1 MSTAYTYA
9 SMSSI
14 DEDKIQIDKRLYHL
28 VKCLEITDD
37 CLKYKIKISKNMVKS
52 LYFSFY
58 LVYFK
63 I

>member
-1 MSTAYTYA
+1 MSTTYSYT

-37 CLKYKIKISKNMVKS
+37 CLKYKIKISKNMVCIFN
-52 LYFSFY
+52 FSFVDR
-58 LVYFK
+58 LQLK
-63 I
+63 